1 MSSGKHCNDSYYT
14 ASHDDLKAVHNTPIP
29 IYVTYQDGSSILKD
43 TQDICGFGLLIIAM
57 CSDYHCAPL
66 VDVVAILIAVGAIIG
81 VVIFSCCLG
90 IGITYLKIKL
100 RQRRAMA

>member
-1 MSSGKHCNDSYYT
+1 
-14 ASHDDLKAVHNTPIP
+14 
-29 IYVTYQDGSSILKD
+29 
-43 TQDICGFGLLIIAM
+43 M

-66 VDVVAILIAVGAIIG
+66 VDVVAILIVVGAIIG